1 MTEFYG
7 QHPALTDDI
16 KQIVKPGLAGP
27 HLNTKFNSNN
37 GFSSEMR
44 FINSSGWDLLL
55 LMADGLRLRSP
66 IGSGK
71 SDGNC
76 YFMVTYTLGGHVEL
90 DVSWR
95 AEPESEIRA
104 QLEEIERLVIASR
117 TDPLTGRRITTEAVI
132 EFHYRVEC
140 LDINHFKHGVW
151 IPVLGIHLFL
161 SNGRDALCKH
171 FGRCRYAEVIA
182 FNNDIVNQSEVSQAT
197 GCGVV
202 YFVSNETDKDPIIV
216 SNRHFSGVVNPTYDP
231 AQKPGLHIYNVGQR
245 NDSTNKRLTDIV
257 FIPVTEFSKGGVY
270 RNKDELEAA
279 LDGFARRLKSPKE
292 TDDYKELLEN
302 IRHTFPEFYKR
313 YTVTKKPFD
322 LSEFVNTFING
333 LMAASK
339 IQTSM
344 GSKNG

>member
-16 KQIVKPGLAGP
+16 KQVVKHGIALP
-27 HLNTKFNSNN
+27 HQNMKFNNNN

-44 FINSSGWDLLL
+44 FINTSGWDLLV

-66 IGSGK
+66 IGTGK
-71 SDGNC
+71 TDGNC
-76 YFMVTYTLGGHVEL
+76 YFMVTYTLGGYVDL

-95 AEPESEIRA
+95 AEPDSEIRK
-104 QLEEIERLVIASR
+104 QLEEIERLVAACR
-117 TDPLTGRRITTEAVI
+117 TDPMTGKRIFAEAVI

-140 LDINHFKHGVW
+140 VDIDHFKHGVW
-151 IPVLGIHLFL
+151 IPVLGVHLFL
-161 SNGRDALCKH
+161 SNGRDVLCKH
-171 FGRCRYAEVIA
+171 FGRSRYTEVIA
-182 FNNDIVNQSEVSQAT
+182 FNNDIVNQTGVSQAT

-202 YFVSNETDKDPIIV
+202 YFVSTDTDKDPIIV
-216 SNRHFSGVVNPTYDP
+216 SNRHFSGVVHPTYDP
-231 AQKPGLHIYNVGQR
+231 AQKPGVHIYNVGQR
-245 NDSTNKRLTDIV
+245 NDATNKRLTDIV
-257 FIPVTEFSKGGVY
+257 FIPVTEFAKHGVY
-270 RNKDELEAA
+270 RSKDELEAA

-292 TDDYKELLEN
+292 SDDYKELLEN

-313 YTVTKKPFD
+313 YKLVKKPFD
-322 LSEFVNTFING
+322 LAELVNTFING

-339 IQTSM
+339 IQSSM